1 MGLFPTVDL
10 ALRFDPTGFACD
22 LVIADGD
29 LALDDTPVTPMLVS
43 LGSDRRARA
52 DDPLPSGISPLTS
65 PVAWDPRRGWVGDCL
80 DPAGRRIGSRWWLLD
95 REHQSDEVATK
106 GRLYTEEALA
116 WAPAEMGISPEI
128 SVEWV
133 RPGVLG
139 LVVYIDGRSV
149 TLTKRVAS

>member
-10 ALRFDPTGFACD
+10 ALSFDPTGFCCD

-43 LGSDRRARA
+43 LGSDRRANA
-52 DDPLPSGISPLTS
+52 DDELPEGLSPLTT

-80 DPAGRRIGSRWWLLD
+80 DPAGRRIGSRWWLLS
-95 REHQSDEVATK
+95 REHQADRVAERA
-106 GRLYTEEALA
+106 RLFTDEALG
-116 WAPAEMGISPEI
+116 WAHMEMGITPEI

-133 RPGVLG
+133 RPNVLG
-139 LVVYIDGRSV
+139 LAAYIDGRSV
-149 TLTKRVAS
+149 TLTKKVQ